1 MKLESVMAPEDHIV
15 MTQKL
20 QIDFVSD
27 VACPWCAIGLYGLE
41 EALRRTAD
49 LVEVDLRFQPFELNP
64 GMTPD
69 GQNLDEHIGEK
80 YGSSPKQLA
89 DGREMLRARAAG
101 VGFAFNSSSDSR
113 VYNTFDAHRLLHW
126 ARDKGSQRELK
137 RALFQANFTDDENV
151 SSPEVLITAATKV
164 GLDPTE
170 AREVLESGR
179 FTKEVLAAQ
188 QLWTSR
194 GIHAVPGVI
203 INGKWLISGG
213 QPPEIFEQALRN
225 IAMEIA
231 SGSETA

>member
-1 MKLESVMAPEDHIV
+1 

-27 VACPWCAIGLYGLE
+27 VACPWCAIGMYGLE
-41 EALRRTAD
+41 EALRRLEGAVDAD
-49 LVEVDLRFQPFELNP
+49 VHFQPFELNP
-64 GMTPD
+64 GMRPE

-80 YGSSPKQLA
+80 YGGPPEQLA
-89 DGREMLRARAAG
+89 ASRNVLRERAAG
-101 VGFAFNSSSDSR
+101 VGFEFNSSSKSR

-126 ARDKGSQRELK
+126 ARNMGRQRELK
-137 RALFQANFTDDENV
+137 RALFKANFTDDANV
-151 SSPEVLITAATKV
+151 SDPELLVAVAASA

-170 AREVLESGR
+170 AREILSSR
-179 FTKEVLAAQ
+179 RYASEVREAET
-188 QLWTSR
+188 LWTSR

-225 IAMEIA
+225 IAT
-231 SGSETA
+231 GLT